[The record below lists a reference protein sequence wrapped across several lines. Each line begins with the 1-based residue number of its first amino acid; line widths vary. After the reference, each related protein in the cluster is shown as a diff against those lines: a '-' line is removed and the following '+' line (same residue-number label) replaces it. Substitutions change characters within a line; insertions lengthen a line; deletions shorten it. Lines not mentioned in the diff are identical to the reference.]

1 MIDSLLKVIEKGI
14 DLVNTKQNNNKQ
26 YFEFIV
32 KPLFVDVE
40 KVAGEY
46 FNLFSIYGI
55 APEAAEDIRRGYIQT
70 RIKITEL
77 ARKYQSE
84 SSDPDLIEFFN
95 SISEFFYGSF
105 IVPEDTCKSYGSYYI
120 EILTGKRTFS
130 KFDSTPS
137 SLKEMQEELQGRWAR
152 IVRTYGGLQLKYGTP
167 IGYKA

>member
-14 DLVNTKQNNNKQ
+14 DLVNTRQNNNKQ

-46 FNLFSIYGI
+46 FNLFSIHGI
-55 APEAAEDIRRGYIQT
+55 TPEAAEYIRRGYIQT

-95 SISEFFYGSF
+95 SISDFFYGSF
-105 IVPEDTCKSYGSYYI
+105 FVPEDTCRSDGSYYV

-130 KFDSTPS
+130 KFDRRPN
-137 SLKEMQEELQGRWAR
+137 SLKEMQEALHGRWAR